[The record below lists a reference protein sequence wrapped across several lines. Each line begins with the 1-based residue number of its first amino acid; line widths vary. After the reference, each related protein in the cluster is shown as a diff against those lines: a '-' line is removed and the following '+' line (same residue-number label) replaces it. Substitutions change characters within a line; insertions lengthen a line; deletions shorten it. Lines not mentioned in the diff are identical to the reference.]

1 MIFRHIKAR
10 SDWLSALIWRKQ
22 LELEEDTT
30 EKEDDDLGA
39 KKKMNLDPEDQR
51 FIDWWDGRKENFK
64 KLFEK
69 EAKSSADEETGE
81 MNGAPH
87 SWSEVGNSNLPTNM
101 TSTAET
107 GDLKI
112 PSPTSI

>member
-1 MIFRHIKAR
+1 MEDRNSWNGMIFRHIKAR
-10 SDWLSALIWRKQ
+10 SDWLSSLIWRKQ

-51 FIDWWDGRKENFK
+51 FIDWCDGRKENFN

-69 EAKSSADEETGE
+69 EAKSSAEEETGE
-81 MNGAPH
+81 LN
-87 SWSEVGNSNLPTNM
+87 
-101 TSTAET
+101 
-107 GDLKI
+107 
-112 PSPTSI
+112 